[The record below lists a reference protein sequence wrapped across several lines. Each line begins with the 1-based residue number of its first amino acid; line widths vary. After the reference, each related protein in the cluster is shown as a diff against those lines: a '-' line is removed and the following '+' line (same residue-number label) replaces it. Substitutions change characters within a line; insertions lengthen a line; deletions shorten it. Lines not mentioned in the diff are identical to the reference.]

1 MDNPFFERRKSRKQQ
16 KNRTGNIQ
24 NLHAETVA
32 KKCALKTKNTCF
44 ENRYFSAE
52 INADYFLEDFLL
64 VVDFAEL
71 DFADDLEEVFL
82 QEQAELEFEQ
92 ELLP

>member
-1 MDNPFFERRKSRKQQ
+1 MNAKKPEAAKKSHRKYSESAGR
-16 KNRTGNIQ
+16 NSG
-24 NLHAETVA
+24 